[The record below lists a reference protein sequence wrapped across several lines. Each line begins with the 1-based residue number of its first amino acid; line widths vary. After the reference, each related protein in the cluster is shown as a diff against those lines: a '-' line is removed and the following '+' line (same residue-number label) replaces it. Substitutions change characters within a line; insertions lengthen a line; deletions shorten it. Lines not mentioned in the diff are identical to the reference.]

1 MPLPLIP
8 LLVIALWCDGCAGVF
23 LRGAGY
29 YDPLRAKEPELDS
42 TPSKNVVVPQI
53 YAAHE
58 MLAVDT
64 TVAALE
70 TNIESINNNIEAQQA
85 LMDAVRNVLWIT
97 QVVAAFCN
105 VLRDL
110 FVVIIL
116 IVLVLIVQE
125 FDRS

>member
-8 LLVIALWCDGCAGVF
+8 LLAIALWCDGCAGFF
-23 LRGAGY
+23 LRGEQAM
-29 YDPLRAKEPELDS
+29 RAKEPELDS
-42 TPSKNVVVPQI
+42 LPSKNVAVPQI

-70 TNIESINNNIEAQQA
+70 TTIESINNNIEAQQA
-85 LMDAVRNVLWIT
+85 LMDAVRYVLWIT

>member
-85 LMDAVRNVLWIT
+85 LMESAHRWIEITLHRTAAGVT
-97 QVVAAFCN
+97 QTGLDQSQCLVT
-105 VLRDL
+105 LR
-110 FVVIIL
+110 
-116 IVLVLIVQE
+116 
-125 FDRS
+125 S

>member
-1 MPLPLIP
+1 M
-8 LLVIALWCDGCAGVF
+8 
-23 LRGAGY
+23 RGAGY

-70 TNIESINNNIEAQQA
+70 TNIEAANETSDSEEEQEAT
-85 LMDAVRNVLWIT
+85 L
-97 QVVAAFCN
+97 
-105 VLRDL
+105 
-110 FVVIIL
+110 
-116 IVLVLIVQE
+116 E
-125 FDRS
+125 S